1 MHDRIKS
8 LLSELKV
15 GLQRI
20 YHNRLHGVYLYGSY
34 ARGEADSD
42 SDVDVLIVLDHL
54 ERYGTEIERTSY
66 LVAGLS
72 LKYEISVSRVFV
84 SQKDWTDRQT
94 PFLANAREEAIP
106 A

>member
-1 MHDRIKS
+1 
-8 LLSELKV
+8 V

-20 YHNRLHGVYLYGSY
+20 YHDRLHGAYLYGSD

-54 ERYGTEIERTSY
+54 KHYGTEIKRTSH
-66 LVAGLS
+66 LVAELS
-72 LKYEISVSRVFV
+72 LKYEITVSRVFMP
-84 SQKDWTDRQT
+84 QKDWADCQM
-94 PFLANAREEAIP
+94 PFLAQAREEAIP

>member
-1 MHDRIKS
+1 MHDRIKP

-20 YHNRLHGVYLYGSY
+20 YHDRPHGVYLYGSY

-42 SDVDVLIVLDHL
+42 SDVDVLIILDRL
-54 ERYGTEIERTSY
+54 EHYGAEIERTSH
-66 LVAGLS
+66 LVAELS

-84 SQKDWTDRQT
+84 SQKDWADREA

>member
-15 GLQRI
+15 GLQRM
-20 YHNRLHGVYLYGSY
+20 YHDRLHGVYLYGSY

-54 ERYGTEIERTSY
+54 ERYGAEIERTSH
-66 LVAGLS
+66 LVAALS

-84 SQKDWTDRQT
+84 SQKDWADRQT